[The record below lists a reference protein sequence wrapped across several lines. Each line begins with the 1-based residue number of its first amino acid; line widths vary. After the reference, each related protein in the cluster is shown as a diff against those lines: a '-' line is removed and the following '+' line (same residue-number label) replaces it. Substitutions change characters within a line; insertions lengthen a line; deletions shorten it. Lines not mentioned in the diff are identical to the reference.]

1 MSLSLKTEYVARPP
15 PRQGQ
20 AKMLLWKT
28 EAPPVHG
35 DRPTATSRSGP
46 RGEWEQRS
54 SLGRALEWG
63 YLEGDHL
70 VAFVDHLP
78 EALVTPVLR
87 QQRYAAGLHLFPHPE
102 GRRAGLAG
110 PGDLVLH
117 HTEGPVE
124 AVVRV
129 GELGHPLGP
138 CPGEDQRHLLVGLL
152 ELVGRSQG
160 VGHPCR
166 VRARF
171 GIRHDHDSHLRHG
184 VTPLCSRSLRAI

>member
-87 QQRYAAGLHLFPHPE
+87 QQRDAAGLHLFPHPE

-117 HTEGPVE
+117 QAERPVE
-124 AVVRV
+124 TMIWV
-129 GELGHPLGP
+129 GELSDPLGP
-138 CPGEDQRHLLVGLL
+138 GPGEDEHHLLFSLL
-152 ELVGRSQG
+152 ELVGGRQG
-160 VGHPCR
+160 VGHPDR
-166 VRARF
+166 K
-171 GIRHDHDSHLRHG
+171 
-184 VTPLCSRSLRAI
+184 